1 MIKMKLVKF
10 LMKLTNETVTVELKN
25 GTVLIGTLSSVD
37 MSMNLHLKAV
47 KLMVKGQ
54 ASKSLDHLTV
64 RGSNIRYFLLP
75 EAINLDT
82 LLVDDGPKQKR
93 TIAQNR
99 RKAKAPPSRGRT
111 GIRTGKKF

>member
-1 MIKMKLVKF
+1 MKLVKF
-10 LMKLTNETVTVELKN
+10 LMKLTNETITIELKN
-25 GTVLIGTLSSVD
+25 GTVVIGTLSSVD
-37 MSMNLHLKAV
+37 MSMNVHLKAV

-54 ASKSLDHLTV
+54 ASKNLDHITI
-64 RGSNIRYFLLP
+64 RGSNLRYFLLP

-82 LLVDDGPKQKR
+82 LLVDEAPKQKR

-99 RKAKAPPSRGRT
+99 RKAKAPPSKGRA